1 MIVNFAERAQTTF
14 GNWIRSPDPCWIRI
28 STQSLLRCS
37 TTKSRQAEGTATTTL
52 TTKRRWFF
60 ATAYY
65 ASPCALWTQLCFSKS
80 SCATRLKVSAATVL
94 SRRGAVI
101 PHVQWEQHQPLKSS
115 PSIQIRCLFIY
126 LPLRACWD
134 WSPGCDGLDIKGVPP
149 TMGNLPWNRRVA
161 KYQRCLATTLTEG
174 TFGGSGTG
182 LDTPRVRS
190 VRRLLGE

>member
-1 MIVNFAERAQTTF
+1 
-14 GNWIRSPDPCWIRI
+14 
-28 STQSLLRCS
+28 
-37 TTKSRQAEGTATTTL
+37 
-52 TTKRRWFF
+52 
-60 ATAYY
+60 
-65 ASPCALWTQLCFSKS
+65 
-80 SCATRLKVSAATVL
+80 
-94 SRRGAVI
+94 
-101 PHVQWEQHQPLKSS
+101 VQWEQHQPLKSS

-182 LDTPRVRS
+182 LDTPSARS
-190 VRRLLGE
+190 LRRLLGERGVAALPDFTLRRRAVSIAENWCSARRN